1 MAIAY
6 TPDQIDPSQHIVVS
20 SRTGAHRG
28 EQYLMTDP
36 DTGMFVKY
44 QTYPAGDVAP
54 WHTHPVAHGLYVLKG
69 TLTTNVGDFGPGSF
83 VWFEKG
89 ERMYHGATPDGEV
102 EAIFIAN
109 GPLSST
115 YVDAE

>member
-20 SRTGAHRG
+20 SRTSAHRG

-54 WHTHPVAHGLYVLKG
+54 WHTHHCAHGFYVLKG
-69 TLTTNVGDFGPGSF
+69 TLHTNVGDFGPGSF
-83 VWFEKG
+83 VWFPEG
-89 ERMYHGATPDGEV
+89 ERMFHGAGPDEQV
-102 EAIFIAN
+102 ETIFITN
-109 GPLSST
+109 KPFDIE
-115 YVDAE
+115 YE